1 MSDIPKSKINAFRI
15 DFDSFDDPSKDYKVL
30 CIFVSKSASDQD
42 LVNQL
47 RNLEEENSECRGGLS
62 KNGVY
67 DGIF

>member
-15 DFDSFDDPSKDYKVL
+15 DFDSFDDPSKDYNW
-30 CIFVSKSASDQD
+30 SG

-47 RNLEEENSECRGGLS
+47 RNLEEENSACRGGLS